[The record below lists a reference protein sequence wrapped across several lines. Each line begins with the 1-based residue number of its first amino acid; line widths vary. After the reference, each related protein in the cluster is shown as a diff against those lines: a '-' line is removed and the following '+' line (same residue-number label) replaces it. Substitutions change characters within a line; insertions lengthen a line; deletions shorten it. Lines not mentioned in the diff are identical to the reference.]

1 MKVMKKLMWTAGLL
15 DEKTRGR
22 MKDLCE
28 KHNADLLLSD
38 RFLVFPLHV
47 SFKRSFYTD
56 DFTKVKDDLRVLLQ
70 NQKRIALGKSHLERV
85 SDMIWLCFEDIDAI
99 KALHERIDRFLKER
113 YDVAIDTFDRNYH
126 PHASIFR
133 DKDEKKLDRM
143 YERLLRE
150 WKEEETF
157 IDAFFIGSKVDAN
170 EYFVLGTDDRIVV

>member
-1 MKVMKKLMWTAGLL
+1 
-15 DEKTRGR
+15 
-22 MKDLCE
+22 
-28 KHNADLLLSD
+28 
-38 RFLVFPLHV
+38 
-47 SFKRSFYTD
+47 
-56 DFTKVKDDLRVLLQ
+56 
-70 NQKRIALGKSHLERV
+70 
-85 SDMIWLCFEDIDAI
+85 MIWLCFEDIDAI

-113 YDVAIDTFDRNYH
+113 YDIAIDTFDRNYR

-143 YERLLRE
+143 YDRLLRE

>member
-1 MKVMKKLMWTAGLL
+1 
-15 DEKTRGR
+15 
-22 MKDLCE
+22 
-28 KHNADLLLSD
+28 
-38 RFLVFPLHV
+38 

-113 YDVAIDTFDRNYH
+113 YDIAIDTFDRNYR